1 VCAILIL
8 SSETANTKNT
18 MTPQLIDLVIEQIE
32 HDFST
37 GEMLPLETLLQQ
49 VPESVL
55 VSFLGDKKLEQY
67 FKEDKVS

>member
-1 VCAILIL
+1 
-8 SSETANTKNT
+8 

>member
-1 VCAILIL
+1 
-8 SSETANTKNT
+8 
-18 MTPQLIDLVIEQIE
+18 MPPQQLVDLVIEQIE

-49 VPESVL
+49 VPASVL
-55 VSFLGDKKLEQY
+55 EGFLGDKKLEQY